1 MTLTPTTEQTRVLD
15 HANDGSH
22 VTVVARAGA
31 GKTTTLMMLADT
43 LPGTGLYTAFNK
55 AIVEESAKKFPST
68 VASHTLHW
76 IAYHSM
82 ESMKH
87 PLFRKLQYQ
96 PGHREKIFVTIDRI
110 KQTGLFTF
118 PELKVLNVRRKE
130 ILPVKEGRQF
140 SIIMKAITQ
149 YCASVDDRIR
159 WHHFNLNGYF
169 YDDEGEKE
177 IIRALLPLAQ
187 KTWEDITDPYSRI
200 IPITLTHVTK
210 VWADTHPTIFPDR
223 NYVLLDE
230 AQDSDALFTSV
241 LARQDHLQKIIVGDD
256 YQNLYNWRGSLNLMT
271 GQAPWENVV
280 TPLITSWRFGG
291 ASADYADKI
300 LTSKLLQADHGV
312 IGNESIDTAIVE
324 NREFHEDMLPRL
336 VCQRTNAGGLETIRH
351 ILDTAPNATVD
362 CRLAA
367 SGYETLAEDF
377 LKLENYQ
384 RVTGGPLKDF
394 SSIHELITYIEETGD
409 MELQQLW
416 TLYKECDYNASAM
429 RRIVA
434 VLNRHDRNP
443 QVTIS
448 TVHRLKGLEAA
459 RVDIGD
465 DFYMPLYESGDIFA
479 GLRGEQRGPI
489 DVGMTYY
496 VAATRAKQELYIPP
510 QVRHQWDE
518 TLLQLD
524 ASESLR
530 SRAISSEIRL
540 KTIADSIT
548 QGKSHNT

>member
-1 MTLTPTTEQTRVLD
+1 
-15 HANDGSH
+15 
-22 VTVVARAGA
+22 
-31 GKTTTLMMLADT
+31 
-43 LPGTGLYTAFNK
+43 
-55 AIVEESAKKFPST
+55 
-68 VASHTLHW
+68 
-76 IAYHSM
+76 
-82 ESMKH
+82 
-87 PLFRKLQYQ
+87 
-96 PGHREKIFVTIDRI
+96 
-110 KQTGLFTF
+110 
-118 PELKVLNVRRKE
+118 
-130 ILPVKEGRQF
+130 
-140 SIIMKAITQ
+140 
-149 YCASVDDRIR
+149 
-159 WHHFNLNGYF
+159 
-169 YDDEGEKE
+169 
-177 IIRALLPLAQ
+177 
-187 KTWEDITDPYSRI
+187 
-200 IPITLTHVTK
+200 
-210 VWADTHPTIFPDR
+210 
-223 NYVLLDE
+223 
-230 AQDSDALFTSV
+230 
-241 LARQDHLQKIIVGDD
+241 
-256 YQNLYNWRGSLNLMT
+256 
-271 GQAPWENVV
+271 
-280 TPLITSWRFGG
+280 
-291 ASADYADKI
+291 
-300 LTSKLLQADHGV
+300 
-312 IGNESIDTAIVE
+312 
-324 NREFHEDMLPRL
+324 MLPRL

-479 GLRGEQRGPI
+479 RLREEQRGPI

-530 SRAISSEIRL
+530 GRAISSAIRL

-548 QGKSHNT
+548 QKE